1 MSPTSV
7 GADLRRTAPVAAL
20 VVALAAGALAGCS
33 NDVGSSGDQGYV
45 VGKGVITPTL
55 PVGDREQPGEVSG
68 TTLAGREVSLADYR
82 GRVVVVNVWGSWC
95 SPCRAEAPMLAAA
108 ARDLAPRGVVFL
120 GINSR
125 DAQRAAPKAFERRY
139 KIPYDSIHD
148 PGGRTLLAF
157 HGTLTPNS
165 VPSTIVI
172 DRQGRVAASVT
183 GEVTRTTLYDL
194 VGDVTG
200 GAGA

>member
-1 MSPTSV
+1 VSPTSV

-20 VVALAAGALAGCS
+20 VVALA
-33 NDVGSSGDQGYV
+33 GDQGYV